1 MKMRPSVPRSW
12 FTFGVSCM
20 NRRVVDSAEKQ
31 GRESMSK
38 AGVERT
44 CNLFHCKA
52 GPDLYCAVPE
62 DLAVP
67 AFLNN
72 DWTYAG
78 TLRDG
83 AEYPCGFDRNAA
95 VIGFRL
101 IGFHLFQTAQ
111 STQHPNGVC
120 QLAEDRVLTG
130 DVPGPSIRRSAARR
144 AKGGQAQ
151 ADFSHRSC
159 P

>member
-1 MKMRPSVPRSW
+1 
-12 FTFGVSCM
+12 
-20 NRRVVDSAEKQ
+20 
-31 GRESMSK
+31 MSK

-101 IGFHLFQTAQ
+101 IGFHLFQTAG
-111 STQHPNGVC
+111 STQHPNGGPDSRKISSKPAISLPLFGGLLC
-120 QLAEDRVLTG
+120 GEPKADELRQTIRTG
-130 DVPGPSIRRSAARR
+130 PLHDVGPVKLDGPRADAKLRR
-144 AKGGQAQ
+144 
-151 ADFSHRSC
+151 DNFV
-159 P
+159 